1 MKSQAMLS
9 AREALKVPIPRTF
22 EVEAPYRLQI
32 AQMEEQNKTAGILLI
47 AIVVFAGAAI
57 IYLAASKAKAW
68 QLDTEKKS

>member
-32 AQMEEQNKTAGILLI
+32 AQMEEQNKTAGILFI
-47 AIVVFAGAAI
+47 ALVALAGAAI
-57 IYLAASKAKAW
+57 IYLTASKAKAW
-68 QLDTEKKS
+68 QLDSEKQS

>member
-1 MKSQAMLS
+1 MLS

-47 AIVVFAGAAI
+47 ALVVFAGAAI
-57 IYLAASKAKAW
+57 IYLAASKAW